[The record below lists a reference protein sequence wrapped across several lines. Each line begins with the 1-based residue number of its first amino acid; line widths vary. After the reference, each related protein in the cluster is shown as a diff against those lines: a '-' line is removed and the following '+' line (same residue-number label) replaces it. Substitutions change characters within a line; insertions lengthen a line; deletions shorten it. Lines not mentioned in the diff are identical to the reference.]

1 MRARNGGRTQ
11 WNNTST
17 TMLLQRHPQSL
28 FLFFFF
34 FVLLPTSE
42 QKGVLD
48 VTQQK
53 ATFGFFSLLIKSAV
67 SGLSKPLFN
76 LQKCT
81 PNDTAVRRRRLVR
94 QESLT

>member
-1 MRARNGGRTQ
+1 MEEEHNG
-11 WNNTST
+11 T
-17 TMLLQRHPQSL
+17 TLQLPCFFKDTPSHY
-28 FLFFFF
+28 FFFFF

-81 PNDTAVRRRRLVR
+81 PNDTAVHCRRLVR

>member
-1 MRARNGGRTQ
+1 MEQHFNYHASSKTPPV
-11 WNNTST
+11 TIS
-17 TMLLQRHPQSL
+17 
-28 FLFFFF
+28 FFFFF

-53 ATFGFFSLLIKSAV
+53 ATFRFFSLLIKSAV

-81 PNDTAVRRRRLVR
+81 PNDTAVHCRRLVR

>member
-1 MRARNGGRTQ
+1 MEQHFNYHASSKTPPV
-11 WNNTST
+11 TIS
-17 TMLLQRHPQSL
+17 
-28 FLFFFF
+28 FFFFF
-34 FVLLPTSE
+34 FVLLPISE